1 MDKNL
6 QAVFIIGGI
15 TAALLMFVGR
25 NKVKAQA
32 IDVIDEP
39 IDTTTD
45 DANPTPDDGFSEN
58 DINPVDRPSSSFSP
72 EMSNMTSS
80 KTLNSILN

>member
-45 DANPTPDDGFSEN
+45 DANPTPDDGFGNSELN
-58 DINPVDRPSSSFSP
+58 PLPDIDSP